1 MSDNTLT
8 FKLAGPSD
16 IQAYRRIKMI
26 INLLS
31 SPYHAVHIVHGL
43 KRNLKLAI
51 SSKLKKPCSVI
62 FAI

>member
-26 INLLS
+26 IINLVL
-31 SPYHAVHIVHGL
+31 SPYHVTYSPWSE
-43 KRNLKLAI
+43 KEFKTSN
-51 SSKLKKPCSVI
+51 I
-62 FAI
+62 FETEEAM

>member
-16 IQAYRRIKMI
+16 IQAYRRIKI

-31 SPYHAVHIVHGL
+31 SSYHGVHIVHGL

>member
-26 INLLS
+26 INLVLS
-31 SPYHAVHIVHGL
+31 CYIVSSWGL
-43 KRNLKLAI
+43 AKNVLF
-51 SSKLKKPCSVI
+51 KLKMIP
-62 FAI
+62 

>member
-26 INLLS
+26 INLVL
-31 SPYHAVHIVHGL
+31 SPYHATYSPWSE
-43 KRNLKLAI
+43 KEFKTSN
-51 SSKLKKPCSVI
+51 I
-62 FAI
+62 FETEEAM